1 MHNMF
6 RITRRWRCGTCPW
19 RGWNNSMRLSSVSQR
34 LALSSSWEA
43 FLASFWLAKSR
54 STAVFHHKEQHPPTQ
69 LHYDGDS
76 EAATGDMNLVQRR
89 DSLIWWL
96 SRGWAVA
103 WFRIDDQK
111 VQNVNIN
118 YHSFFSAM
126 EGKPCH
132 RSRLQSRYSI
142 YWRWSARRRKYDAL
156 GRVGWPLWTRGY
168 RMQSTTSSTIQ
179 EKINKKIMKC
189 RSQSDRCRVNSG
201 LPFTAAPAPLLY
213 TDRRTILERVEDR
226 GGRQGCH

>member
-69 LHYDGDS
+69 LYCDGDS
-76 EAATGDMNLVQRR
+76 KAATGDMNLVQRR
-89 DSLIWWL
+89 DSLIRRLWN
-96 SRGWAVA
+96 GWAVA

-132 RSRLQSRYSI
+132 RSRLQSRYTI

-179 EKINKKIMKC
+179 ETIN
-189 RSQSDRCRVNSG
+189 
-201 LPFTAAPAPLLY
+201 
-213 TDRRTILERVEDR
+213 RR
-226 GGRQGCH
+226 